1 MDAVSI
7 LVLIN
12 LIVSTSANWGGA
24 RKGLKTSITKVDER
38 PVTYLQKIPPN
49 VSALVFVL
57 IILSFFG
64 VGILNDYADE
74 KYLYIR
80 TVGLLFYIVFSW
92 LQIKSYKS
100 LGEYYTQD
108 IAILKN
114 HKLVTKG
121 PYTFIRHPQYLSQIL
136 SDLGAGLALGSYLIV
151 PVTLLLEL
159 PLFVMRAGLEDK
171 LLEKRFGEEY
181 INYKKS
187 TPFMIPFIR

>member
-1 MDAVSI
+1 MDAISI

-80 TVGLLFYIVFSW
+80 TIGLLLYVAFSW
-92 LQIKSYKS
+92 LQIKSYKT
-100 LGEYYTQD
+100 LGDYYTQD

-121 PYTFIRHPQYLSQIL
+121 PYKFIRHPQYLSQIL
-136 SDLGAGLALGSYLIV
+136 SDLGAGLALGSFLIV
-151 PVTLLLEL
+151 PIALLLEL
-159 PLFVMRAGLEDK
+159 PLFILRAGLEDK

-181 INYKKS
+181 VNYKKS

>member
-1 MDAVSI
+1 MDAISI

-24 RKGLKTSITKVDER
+24 RKGLKTSITKATEL

-80 TVGLLFYIVFSW
+80 TIGLLLYVVFSW
-92 LQIKSYKS
+92 LQIKSYKT
-100 LGEYYTQD
+100 LGDYYTQD

-114 HKLVTKG
+114 HQLVTKG
-121 PYTFIRHPQYLSQIL
+121 PYKFIRHPQYLSQIL
-136 SDLGAGLALGSYLIV
+136 SDLGAGLALGSFLIV
-151 PVTLLLEL
+151 PIALLLEL
-159 PLFVMRAGLEDK
+159 PLFVLRAGLEDK

-181 INYKKS
+181 LNYKKS

>member
-121 PYTFIRHPQYLSQIL
+121 PYKFIRHPQYLSQIL

-181 INYKKS
+181 VNYKKS